1 MCYRLRLQAIT
12 FLLCFF
18 AMKLTLTFGLSVAS
32 KRKRQS
38 ITTIVTSFPHDAT
51 DFECQI
57 TIAREVSLA

>member
-1 MCYRLRLQAIT
+1 
-12 FLLCFF
+12 
-18 AMKLTLTFGLSVAS
+18 MKLTLTFGLSVAS